1 MNLVL
6 YIRLREDH
14 RSKTQSSR
22 ESLNK
27 ENLAVCC
34 QTSVNTGGKH
44 TTREEQRDLRRKH
57 GAGVNQRPEEAS
69 CQKTIVQALVGGHSL
84 GFGGKV
90 RLERKRSQTCW

>member
-6 YIRLREDH
+6 HMRLREDY

-27 ENLAVCC
+27 ENLPVCC
-34 QTSVNTGGKH
+34 QTTVNTGGEH
-44 TTREEQRDLRRKH
+44 TAREEQRDLGRKH
-57 GAGVNQRPEEAS
+57 GAGMNQRPEEAS
-69 CQKTIVQALVGGHSL
+69 CQKAIVQALVGGHVL

-90 RLERKRSQTCW
+90 RLERKRFQTCW